1 MFRFGLHPSFI
12 LIAIIMLLIIWLLC
26 FWLKKLFLKSNK
38 KQKLIFISII
48 ALCMTLGAGWFLPIG
63 TLMGT
68 WQLSSDFS
76 ASSRNIRPA
85 PQMIQFLDDGI
96 GTKIDH
102 DGYEIDFEWY
112 ITTFGELAFCTR
124 FGSYIV
130 RIYGFGTRL
139 TIQNSLRGE
148 WLIGRFDIPQDYR
161 AAYRRNFRD

>member
-1 MFRFGLHPSFI
+1 
-12 LIAIIMLLIIWLLC
+12 
-26 FWLKKLFLKSNK
+26 
-38 KQKLIFISII
+38 
-48 ALCMTLGAGWFLPIG
+48 MTLGAGWFLPIG